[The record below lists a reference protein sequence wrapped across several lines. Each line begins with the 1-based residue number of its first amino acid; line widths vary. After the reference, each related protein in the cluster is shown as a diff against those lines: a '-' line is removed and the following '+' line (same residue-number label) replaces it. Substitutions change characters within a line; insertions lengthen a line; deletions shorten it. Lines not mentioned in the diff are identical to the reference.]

1 MEVSITHHWGWIENT
16 WWTGRIITVKVVNTA
31 AERNVSSRR
40 NPCQSPQ
47 LPNRPYSFRLAPSDH
62 QLHTETIIGAILSV
76 LTADL
81 LSASVC
87 VCFKGCLGLGR
98 WQAQYP
104 SCRVSVPSSR
114 SCRLGVTAQRTV
126 PGFIFSHFSPN
137 SGFSL
142 TACVCPAV

>member
-1 MEVSITHHWGWIENT
+1 MEVFLTHHWGRIENT

-47 LPNRPYSFRLAPSDH
+47 LPNRPDSFHLAPLAPHGNNHRRNFECFNSRLAECA
-62 QLHTETIIGAILSV
+62 LR
-76 LTADL
+76 
-81 LSASVC
+81 
-87 VCFKGCLGLGR
+87 CLWLGR

-104 SCRVSVPSSR
+104 SCRMSVPSSR

-126 PGFIFSHFSPN
+126 QGFIFSHFSLN

-142 TACVCPAV
+142 TVCVSSSLVLGK